1 MRRCAILDAV
11 LKRRTL
17 LRWLSGGLVTAILFA
32 QVAVAAYV
40 CPPMQPNTGAHAG
53 MPCVDMAAMAATSD
67 VDQPALC
74 HQHCQP
80 DPSQQAADQGVS
92 VATPMV
98 ALLLF
103 VLIPTAVTSAGGFV
117 GLTRWR
123 RRDHAPPPPHSILHC
138 CHRI

>member
-17 LRWLSGGLVTAILFA
+17 LRCLSGWLITAILFA

-40 CPPMQPNTGAHAG
+40 CPPMQSTTSAHAAV
-53 MPCVDMAAMAATSD
+53 PCADMAAMAATPD

-80 DPSQQAADQGVS
+80 DPSQQATDLGVMA
-92 VATPMV
+92 ATAMV
-98 ALLLF
+98 AMLLF
-103 VLIPTAVTSAGGFV
+103 VLSPTAVTLVGGST

-123 RRDHAPPPPHSILHC
+123 RRDRAPPPPHSILHC